1 MIKKLGL
8 VAFISVLFSIQSSA
22 HDFWVD
28 GYNGSTFKAIL
39 GYGHNFTPEK
49 IAEDRVAIFEPITLI
64 DKNSKKIVLK
74 NRGENYKYVSKQAL
88 DDGTYILQG
97 TYKTTYWTKTDD
109 NKWHMGKT
117 KKDIQNS
124 SYCQQTSSFAKSII
138 NIGNDTNDFVSKP
151 IGQRLEIVP
160 LDNPSNF
167 KVGVPFKVKVLLDEK
182 PAKLIELKGTF
193 EGFGENKFAFLG
205 STDLKGE
212 IEVTAL
218 RSGKWIL
225 MTKSKKA
232 YENDKCDEISYTSTL
247 TFQVK

>member
-1 MIKKLGL
+1 MKRIVSSL
-8 VAFISVLFSIQSSA
+8 VASIALVSTLNA
-22 HDFWVD
+22 ADFYASVD
-28 GYNGSTFKAIL
+28 GEN
-39 GYGHNFTPEK
+39 
-49 IAEDRVAIFEPITLI
+49 ITKKDITMVLQDPRI
-64 DKNSKKIVLK
+64 DFDKLPDTAKKQVLEQIINRKLLSKK
-74 NRGENYKYVSKQAL
+74 AL

-124 SYCQQTSSFAKSII
+124 SYCSQTSNFAKSII

-151 IGQRLEIVP
+151 IGQILEIVP

-205 STDLKGE
+205 TTDLKGE

-218 RSGKWIL
+218 RGGKWIL

-232 YENDKCDEISYTSTL
+232 YENDNCDEVAYSSTL